1 MISKFVK
8 AINWNQRKYQY
19 YFIFSLVAFL
29 VLYLIVGGRPSR
41 GSTNYNSIQDIFQEY
56 QKPSS
61 LLQKYGP
68 ISEYE
73 YQIDRNPNWMNN
85 QRGER
90 VSSTHID
97 EFIPERTASKG
108 ENECRRV
115 IQLLTGKS
123 FVKVRPQW
131 LLNPISGG
139 FMELDMYCDSM
150 KLAIEYNGQQHYS
163 YSEFMHNKNKDKFA
177 LQKYKDYVKRDLCKK
192 NNIYLIEVPY
202 TIKFENIES
211 YLQKEYQEYLKKRM

>member
-1 MISKFVK
+1 
-8 AINWNQRKYQY
+8 
-19 YFIFSLVAFL
+19 
-29 VLYLIVGGRPSR
+29 
-41 GSTNYNSIQDIFQEY
+41 

-73 YQIDRNPNWMNN
+73 YQIDRNLNWMNN
-85 QRGER
+85 QRVER
-90 VSSTHID
+90 VSSTDID

-139 FMELDMYCDSM
+139 FMELDMYCESM